1 MKYFLFFLIIV
12 VLFFG
17 PGINSSI
24 AQPELTARGDL
35 KGIRIDGQ
43 LMKFTTSMCLVGSFN
58 SGSEGIRQRR

>member
-24 AQPELTARGDL
+24 IKPEVTARGNL
-35 KGIRIDGQ
+35 KGY
-43 LMKFTTSMCLVGSFN
+43 V
-58 SGSEGIRQRR
+58 